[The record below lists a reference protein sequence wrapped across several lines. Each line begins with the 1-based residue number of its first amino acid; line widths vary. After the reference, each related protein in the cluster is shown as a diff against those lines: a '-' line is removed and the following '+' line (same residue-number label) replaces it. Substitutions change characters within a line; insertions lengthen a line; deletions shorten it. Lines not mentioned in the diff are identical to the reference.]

1 MNMKLVSAIIA
12 ISLAL
17 IFYTAG
23 VFLEKR
29 DKKLAIKHIIL
40 FGLGLICDTTG
51 TTIMSTL
58 ATGNISNSWHGI
70 AGLLAIILM
79 IIHLGWA
86 IITYVG
92 KNENKLKQFNKFSVG
107 VWLIWLIPYI
117 MGLIIGMSH

>member
-1 MNMKLVSAIIA
+1 
-12 ISLAL
+12 
-17 IFYTAG
+17 
-23 VFLEKR
+23 
-29 DKKLAIKHIIL
+29 
-40 FGLGLICDTTG
+40 
-51 TTIMSTL
+51 MSTL
-58 ATGNISNSWHGI
+58 ATSNITSSWHGI
-70 AGLLAIILM
+70 TGLLAIILM